1 MVILEVLQHLMD
13 ILQVAVVLVI
23 RAQPLRA
30 VVEIPMAVMGI
41 AEVAAAV
48 IAGTLA
54 AALAVPVSED

>member
-1 MVILEVLQHLMD
+1 MD